1 MGKYFKVKW
10 CMSLE
15 KHLAFGNRKAAVMSV
30 KSVLVTLVQTEARAE
45 KRKGNELYRQ
55 LFLEI

>member
-1 MGKYFKVKW
+1 
-10 CMSLE
+10 MSLE